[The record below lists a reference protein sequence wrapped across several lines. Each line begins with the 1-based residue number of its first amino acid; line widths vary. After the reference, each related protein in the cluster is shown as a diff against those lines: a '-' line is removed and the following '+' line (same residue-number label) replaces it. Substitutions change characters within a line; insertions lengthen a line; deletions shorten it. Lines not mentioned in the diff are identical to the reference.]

1 MDKHIHV
8 HTATVPGTPHDQQRM
23 GDYWMIWY
31 SHRSMS
37 THRVWQSEKDQT
49 RQVYNLFQEP
59 VEQEWD
65 FFKGKS

>member
-8 HTATVPGTPHDQQRM
+8 HTATVPGTPHDHQRM

-37 THRVWQSEKDQT
+37 THRVWQSEARTNKTGLQPLSKT
-49 RQVYNLFQEP
+49 CGTGIGIFLP
-59 VEQEWD
+59 
-65 FFKGKS
+65 K